1 MQHQQQVALR
11 QGESFQA
18 RFENLLETLDVKF
31 LVGLPLIAKEGQSLG
46 ALMLGKRSQPFASGD
61 NEFLQVMLGQAAIAI
76 ENAHLFQKI
85 QQAYDELKKLD
96 HLKNEFINIAA
107 HELRTPLAILI
118 GYASVMTDEAT
129 GLDHD
134 RLDIINR
141 NATRLG
147 TLVDEMLDLSYL
159 ETGQVSLNIEEVV
172 LSHVFQEAVF
182 DMEHMARQKSIRIE
196 VSVSDNFPP
205 LLADRHKLELIVINL
220 LSNAIKYTPDG
231 GDIWCEAWWEGD
243 KALISVRDTGI
254 GIPPEDHDKI
264 FERFYQVEDSLTRQH
279 GGIGLGLAIVK
290 RLVELCQGQIWVESE
305 IGKGSTFVVEL
316 PLQASP

>member
-1 MQHQQQVALR
+1 
-11 QGESFQA
+11 
-18 RFENLLETLDVKF
+18 
-31 LVGLPLIAKEGQSLG
+31 
-46 ALMLGKRSQPFASGD
+46 
-61 NEFLQVMLGQAAIAI
+61 
-76 ENAHLFQKI
+76 
-85 QQAYDELKKLD
+85 
-96 HLKNEFINIAA
+96 
-107 HELRTPLAILI
+107 
-118 GYASVMTDEAT
+118 
-129 GLDHD
+129 
-134 RLDIINR
+134 
-141 NATRLG
+141 
-147 TLVDEMLDLSYL
+147 
-159 ETGQVSLNIEEVV
+159 
-172 LSHVFQEAVF
+172 
-182 DMEHMARQKSIRIE
+182 
-196 VSVSDNFPP
+196 
-205 LLADRHKLELIVINL
+205 LADRHKLELIVINL